1 MLVFAICWQRKIM
14 HRLTIFNYDLSI
26 MKMDPLIKEAAD
38 SLVLHIKK
46 RINECNEVDFAW

>member
-1 MLVFAICWQRKIM
+1 
-14 HRLTIFNYDLSI
+14 
-26 MKMDPLIKEAAD
+26 MDPLIKEAAG